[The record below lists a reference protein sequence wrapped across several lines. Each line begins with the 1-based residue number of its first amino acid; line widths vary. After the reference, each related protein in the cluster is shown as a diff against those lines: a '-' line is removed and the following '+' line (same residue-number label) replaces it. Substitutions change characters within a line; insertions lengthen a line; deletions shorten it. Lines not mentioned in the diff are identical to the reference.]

1 MRENVV
7 RSSTAR
13 GWLVVVS
20 ALSGAASLGGCA
32 LGMPLE
38 PGRPALPAPP
48 VPSLPPMTTAS
59 EPQSAGSA
67 APTRA
72 ALADAARRTG
82 LPAAQIMLL
91 SAERVIW
98 SDGSLGCP
106 QPGMMYTQA
115 LVPGLRIRIRAGTES
130 LDYHASER
138 GALVLCPPGRAV
150 DPMPASGR
158 V

>member
-59 EPQSAGSA
+59 EAQSAGSA

-106 QPGMMYTQA
+106 QPGMVYTMA
-115 LVPGLRIRIRAGTES
+115 LVPGYRIRVQSGAKL
-130 LDYHASER
+130 LDYHAGVR
-138 GALVLCPPGRAV
+138 GVPMLCPPDRATEPVV
-150 DPMPASGR
+150 DSR
-158 V
+158 I